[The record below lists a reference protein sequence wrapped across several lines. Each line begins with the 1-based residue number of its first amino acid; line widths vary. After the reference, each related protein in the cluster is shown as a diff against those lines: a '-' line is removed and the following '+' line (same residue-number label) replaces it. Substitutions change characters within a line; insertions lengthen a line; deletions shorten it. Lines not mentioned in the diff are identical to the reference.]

1 MPDDTPSALQDAQ
14 DRAYRRMSAEQ
25 KLMLVCELS
34 QTTRELAETGVRMR
48 HPGLDEAGVKRRLFK
63 DLYGFEYPAS

>member
-1 MPDDTPSALQDAQ
+1 
-14 DRAYRRMSAEQ
+14 
-25 KLMLVCELS
+25 MLVCELS